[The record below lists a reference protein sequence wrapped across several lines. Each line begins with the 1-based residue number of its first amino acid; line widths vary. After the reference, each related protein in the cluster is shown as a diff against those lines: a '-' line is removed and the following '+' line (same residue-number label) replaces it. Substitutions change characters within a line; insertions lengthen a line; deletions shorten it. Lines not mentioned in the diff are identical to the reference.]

1 MPVNLTTPDPKT
13 LLAVPGVELGIAE
26 ANIRKANRKD
36 LLVIRLAVN
45 SKVAG
50 VFTQNRF
57 CAAPVTLCREHLAK
71 NGGIRALVI
80 NTGCANAGTGAEG
93 LKHAQ
98 ETCLEAARI
107 LGGRLAQGHLG
118 PLALAL
124 GHPGPAPHAVQP
136 SEILPF
142 STGVIL
148 EPLPIERVKAGLPA
162 AVADLRADNWFVAAH
177 AIMTTDTVA
186 KAASQQIRLQGKTI
200 TITGIAKGAGMIKP
214 NMATML
220 GFIGCDAAM
229 SQPLLQALTKYAADR
244 SFNRITV
251 DGDTSTNDSFIV
263 MATAAAGNVEISDS
277 TSADYTA
284 LRDGITAVSAQL
296 AQAIVRDG
304 EGATKFIT
312 IKVERGGNEN
322 ECAKIAYAIGHSPLV
337 KTAFFASDPNLGR
350 ILAAIGYAGID
361 DLDVDKIAV
370 YLDDVLVAQNGG
382 RAPSYTEADGQRVM
396 KQSEITIRVLLNR
409 GVAATT
415 VWTCDFSYDYVKIN
429 ADYRS

>member
-1 MPVNLTTPDPKT
+1 MPVNLNPPEAAS
-13 LLAVPGVELGIAE
+13 LFPVAGVELGITE
-26 ANIRKANRKD
+26 AGIRKANRKD
-36 LLVIRLAVN
+36 LLVMRLAAD
-45 SKVAG
+45 SRVAG

-71 NGGIRALVI
+71 GDGIRALVV

-93 LKHAQ
+93 LKRAQ
-98 ETCLEAARI
+98 ETCLEASRI
-107 LGGRLAQGHLG
+107 LGLQASQ
-118 PLALAL
+118 
-124 GHPGPAPHAVQP
+124 V
-136 SEILPF
+136 LPF

-148 EPLPIERVKAGLPA
+148 EPLPINRVKAGLPG
-162 AVADLRADNWFVAAH
+162 AVTDLKADNWFAAAH

-186 KAASQQIRLQGKTI
+186 KAASKQITLQNKTI

-220 GFIGCDAAM
+220 GYVACDAAI
-229 SQPLLQALTKYAADR
+229 SQPLLQSITKYAADR

-263 MATAAAGNVEISDS
+263 MSTAVAGNTEIVDV
-277 TSADYTA
+277 TSADYIA
-284 LRDGITAVSAQL
+284 LRDGITAVSMQL

-312 IKVERGGNEN
+312 IKVEQGGNED
-322 ECAKIAYAIGHSPLV
+322 ECAKVGYAIGHSPLV

-361 DLDVDKIAV
+361 DLDVDKISV
-370 YLDDVLVAQNGG
+370 YLDDVLVAENGG
-382 RAPSYTEADGQRVM
+382 RAKSYTEAEGQRVM
-396 KQSEITIRVLLNR
+396 KQSEITIRVVLNR
-409 GVAATT
+409 GTAATT